1 MATISSTM
9 PHYMLHTHINRR
21 IIDQSSLVAASFIEN
36 LIIRRAGAVSNTGS
50 EHCYPRD
57 TWAFVV

>member
-9 PHYMLHTHINRR
+9 PHYMPHTHINRR
-21 IIDQSSLVAASFIEN
+21 IIDQSSLVAASFIE
-36 LIIRRAGAVSNTGS
+36 IIRRAGAVSNTGS